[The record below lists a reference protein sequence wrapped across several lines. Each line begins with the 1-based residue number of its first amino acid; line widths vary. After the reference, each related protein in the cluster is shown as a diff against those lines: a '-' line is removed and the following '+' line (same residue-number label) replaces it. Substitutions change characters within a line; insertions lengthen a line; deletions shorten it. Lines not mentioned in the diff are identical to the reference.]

1 MFAFKIHL
9 TSHHLAHLPL
19 MISSILTVFLPHL
32 CTLGGAELS
41 EVHHSRTSLLVTRGT
56 SDELAKKAILEV
68 FDIQHDTTAFEF
80 YGSEM
85 YARGISLTN
94 ENSPWINPNST
105 LFSKE
110 EMNDFKVGANTVNQS
125 GQAGRAVFFV
135 RKALV

>member
-1 MFAFKIHL
+1 
-9 TSHHLAHLPL
+9 
-19 MISSILTVFLPHL
+19 
-32 CTLGGAELS
+32 
-41 EVHHSRTSLLVTRGT
+41 
-56 SDELAKKAILEV
+56 
-68 FDIQHDTTAFEF
+68 
-80 YGSEM
+80 M

-110 EMNDFKVGANTVNQS
+110 EMNDFKVEANTVNQS